1 MIATQAPRI
10 SLIVA
15 VGRNGVIGREGTLPW
30 RLPEDL
36 KRFKALTMGHVMIM
50 GRKTYES
57 IGRLLPGRRSVI
69 VSRQAGYAVPGA
81 TVAASLEDAIA
92 AAGDVPE
99 VFVIGGGEI
108 YKVAL
113 PLAHRLLVTEVDASP
128 AGDAYFPAVDAAI
141 WRETARETHA
151 PAEGSDAPQFAF
163 VDYERIH
170 NI

>member
-1 MIATQAPRI
+1 MANPAPRI

-15 VGRNGVIGREGTLPW
+15 VGRNGVIGREGALPW

-81 TVAASLEDAIA
+81 TVATSLENAIA

-113 PLAHRLLVTEVDASP
+113 QLAHRLLVTEVDASP
-128 AGDAYFPAVDAAI
+128 EGDAYFPAVDTTI
-141 WRETARETHA
+141 WRETARETHGPSEA
-151 PAEGSDAPQFAF
+151 SDSPGFAF
-163 VDYERIH
+163 VDYERPALV
-170 NI
+170 